1 MGFIGFS
8 INDYL
13 HIPPQFKNVLFP
25 FPFPIPGIKYPFIF
39 NNCDK
44 LINDRNQTEDKQ
56 SIEKQLK
63 EFLNE
68 IRRGNITTKKQYD
81 EYQINLHF
89 KYPYM
94 CKTTT
99 DNYLKKLKKDVLDE
113 GTPPLLTL
121 RHQILNAKKVA
132 NISNKYYKN
141 NINMITVYL
150 DNGYYKEIPYK
161 GNISLDYIKE
171 LFTNEFNMFPKKK

>member
-13 HIPPQFKNVLFP
+13 HIPSQFKNLLFP
-25 FPFPIPGIKYPFIF
+25 FPYPIPGIRYPFIF

-44 LINDRNQTEDKQ
+44 LIDDRDKTKDKE
-56 SIEKQLK
+56 SIKKQLN
-63 EFLNE
+63 EFLND
-68 IRRGNITTKKQYD
+68 ITNQKITTNKQYND
-81 EYQINLHF
+81 YQITLHF

-94 CKTTT
+94 CKTTI
-99 DNYLKKLKKDVLDE
+99 DNYLTKLKNDVLDD
-113 GTPPLLTL
+113 GPPITL
-121 RHQILNAKKVA
+121 RNQILNAKRA
-132 NISNKYYKN
+132 NINNKYYKN
-141 NINMITVYL
+141 NINIITVYF
-150 DNGYYKEIPYK
+150 DDGYYKEIPYK